1 MIMNPI
7 EDELALKNLMSR
19 YADAVNRVDAE
30 TWISTWAKDAIW
42 NLLGNPVSGKD
53 NILALWKQMMS
64 SFEFALML
72 PSSCLFEVN
81 GDTASGHWY
90 LHEYTRDPEGNASTV
105 LSRYVDTYVKQD
117 GQWLY
122 KSRDY
127 GFIYNGPADLSGNYT
142 PL

>member
-1 MIMNPI
+1 MNPL
-7 EDELALKNLMSR
+7 EDELALRNLMGR
-19 YADAVNRVDAE
+19 YADAVNRVDADA
-30 TWISTWAKDAIW
+30 WIGTWAEDAIW
-42 NLLGNPVSGKD
+42 NLLGNPVSGRD

-72 PSSCLFEVN
+72 PGSCLFEVDGN
-81 GDTASGHWY
+81 TASGHWY
-90 LHEYTRDPEGNASTV
+90 LHEYTRDPEGNASTI

-122 KSRDY
+122 KSLDY
-127 GFIYNGPADLSGNYT
+127 GFIYNGPADLSGSYT

>member
-1 MIMNPI
+1 MNPI
-7 EDELALKNLMSR
+7 EDELALRNLMGR
-19 YADAVNRVDAE
+19 YCDAVNRVDADA
-30 TWISTWAKDAIW
+30 WIGTWAEDAIW

-53 NILALWKQMMS
+53 NILALWKQMMG

-72 PSSCLFEVN
+72 PSSCLFEVS
-81 GDTASGHWY
+81 GDTATGHWY

-105 LSRYVDTYVKQD
+105 LSRYKDTYVKEN
-117 GQWLY
+117 GEWLF

-127 GFIYNGPADLSGNYT
+127 GFIYNGPADLSGDYT